1 MEIQDQKKLL
11 GIVAF
16 EMFMVAALCVATIAL
31 IQRVHHQTG
40 PLFNHLKSLAQ
51 QSFNL
56 SSLDGRKI
64 RFYLSLSSAAVGLSA
79 LAIGSALAVKSLF
92 LKRSTKDIKI
102 TIEYSDGEKE
112 VLCWDPTQSYYFRSS
127 EEESKKSDS
136 ENDS

>member
-79 LAIGSALAVKSLF
+79 LAIGSALAVKSLS
-92 LKRSTKDIKI
+92 LKRSTKVIRF
-102 TIEYSDGEKE
+102 TVESNGGEKE
-112 VLCWDPTQSYYFRSS
+112 VLCWDSTKSYYLRSS
-127 EEESKKSDS
+127 EEESEQSGS